1 MLPTEFD
8 DVVDSDRMVEPER
21 PTKRLNNITALVR
34 ARVVPVIGETRD
46 GFVIQIGDRT
56 IELTK
61 REALDL
67 TVALVAAV
75 RLGA

>member
-1 MLPTEFD
+1 MME
-8 DVVDSDRMVEPER
+8 ER
-21 PTKRLNNITALVR
+21 PTKRMNQLTAFGH
-34 ARVVPVIGETRD
+34 ARTVPTIDETRD
-46 GFVIQIGDRT
+46 GFVIKVGDRT

-75 RLGA
+75 RLNP

>member
-1 MLPTEFD
+1 M
-8 DVVDSDRMVEPER
+8 MEPER
-21 PTKRLNNITALVR
+21 PTRRLNEATSLVH
-34 ARVVPVIGETRD
+34 ARTVPAIEETRD
-46 GFVIQIGDRT
+46 GFVIEVGDRR

-75 RLGA
+75 RLGR